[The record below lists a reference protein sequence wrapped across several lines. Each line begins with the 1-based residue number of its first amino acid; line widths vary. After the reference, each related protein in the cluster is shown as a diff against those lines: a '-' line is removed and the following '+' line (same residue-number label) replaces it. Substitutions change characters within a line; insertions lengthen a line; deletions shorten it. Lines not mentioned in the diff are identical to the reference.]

1 MGNKSGNKSGIVLGI
16 VLATIVLVAAIGG
29 ASAYDCDW
37 DVNPGDSIQAAI
49 DNAAA
54 GDTICVHAGTYSEW
68 QIDVDKSIT
77 LIGVDGME
85 NVIVDGT
92 GGSNYLMKV
101 SADEVTVSG
110 FTLRNLQSCSSGVMI
125 VEGSHC
131 NISYNDIHQGQA
143 FTFKMSSGTDD
154 NILKGNTIYYAS
166 CGCDGMF
173 TIRGT
178 NHVVTDNTIGQQG
191 GAIRV
196 YCTGSLIYNN
206 DFGTGI
212 SVPGTGNTW
221 NTTYVSGENIIDGP
235 YMGGSFYANYV
246 GDDEYSGPNQDELG
260 SDGIGDTPYG
270 EDKLPLVLYECGCV
284 GATQTFTCGDTVT
297 ESCTFNA
304 DMTCTG
310 VGLVVGAPDI
320 VIDGGDDHKLIG
332 SATSGDCVGADGANP
347 CTISGI
353 YNDGNDNVVIKNLGI
368 EGFCTGIAIKGTAGD
383 EVRNN
388 TVDNCEIHDNG
399 FNTGNMAT
407 HGIHACDVDGD
418 ENEPGLTITNNDIY
432 NNEGTGS
439 GCQAGGNGVFIQAGG
454 QDPKHEYCVI
464 SGNKLYDNAKAGFWT
479 RMRLSKSD
487 ITYNNAWG
495 NGHGTGVTDNVRG
508 GIVLRCK
515 GSNDNFVA
523 HNEVSNNV
531 GDGVGY
537 GIYVG
542 GNDNTIINNTAN
554 ANTAVGICMGRGD
567 GSKDNELRNN
577 TVRMNDLDGI
587 KVVYATATGNT
598 LYDNTVCDNGQVS
611 GVDIYDE
618 DSTVGD
624 RNRCDT
630 GYNYNDTSASSPNV
644 CTYHCLAPE
653 GCVGVDTGTV
663 FVCGDTVTESCTFNA
678 DMTCTGVGLVV
689 GAPDIV
695 IDGGDDHKLIGSAT
709 SGDCVG
715 ADGANPCTISGIY
728 NDGNDNVVIKNLG
741 IEGFCTGIAI
751 KGTAGDEV
759 RNNTVDNCEIHDNGF
774 NTGNMATHGIHAC
787 DVDGDENEP
796 GLTITNNDIYNN
808 EGTGSGC
815 QAGGNGVF
823 IQAGGQDPKHEYCV
837 ISGNKLYDNAKA
849 GFWTRM
855 RLSKSDITYN
865 NAWGNGHGTG
875 VTDNVRGGIV
885 LRCKGSNDN
894 FVAHNEVSNNVG
906 DGVGYGIYVGG
917 NDNTIINNTAN
928 ANTAVGICMGR
939 GDGSKDNELRNNTVR
954 MNDLDGIKVVYATA
968 TGNTLYD
975 NTVCDNGQ
983 VSGVDIYDED
993 STVGDRNRCD
1003 TGYNYNDTSASSPNV
1018 CMYQCME
1025 EQPDLIIEDIRPI
1038 RWCCYCIQPS
1048 RSLKGGDEDE
1058 GLSVMFIDD
1067 PELAKEFSDDEL
1079 RKEVAEALAK
1089 DPKLATEISA
1099 KLAGDDK
1106 AAAKKLSD
1114 PKGLAERCCRCNAIK
1129 ELADLLDTELTAEH
1143 QHEMSDQLDMIV
1155 GGGCC
1160 GGCCCNCL
1168 TTDCKCCC
1176 CGRFIAYKI
1185 ANVGDTEAGFSLSN
1199 LTVNGRVRSVDIV
1212 RPLDAGQRR
1221 WEVFPCYRMW
1231 WWPRP
1236 HVVTVCTDVT
1246 DWVAEG
1252 DETNNCRTE
1261 WFPSPYVTPGPQH

>member
-29 ASAYDCDW
+29 ASAYDCDSN
-37 DVNPGDSIQAAI
+37 VNPGDSIQTAI
-49 DNAAA
+49 NNAAV

-68 QIDVDKSIT
+68 QIDVNKSLT
-77 LIGVDGME
+77 LIGVDGMA

-92 GGSNYLMKV
+92 DGSNYLMKV
-101 SADEVTVSG
+101 SVDEVTVSG
-110 FTLRNLQSCSSGVMI
+110 FTLQELQSCSSGVMI

-131 NISYNDIHQGQA
+131 NISYNDIHHGQA
-143 FTFKMSSGTDD
+143 YTFKMSSGTDD

-173 TIRGT
+173 TIQGT

-191 GAIRV
+191 GAINV

-246 GDDEYSGPNQDELG
+246 GDDLYSGPNQDEPG

-347 CTISGI
+347 CIISGI
-353 YNDGNDNVVIKNLGI
+353 YNDGNDNVVIKNLEI
-368 EGFCTGIAIKGTAGD
+368 ERFCTGIAIKGTTGT
-383 EVRNN
+383 EIRNN

-399 FNTGNMAT
+399 FNTGDMAT

-418 ENEPGLTITNNDIY
+418 ETEPGLTITNNDIY

-487 ITYNNAWG
+487 ITFNNAWG

-567 GSKDNELRNN
+567 GSRDNELRNN

-630 GYNYNDTSASSPNV
+630 GYNYNDT
-644 CTYHCLAPE
+644 
-653 GCVGVDTGTV
+653 
-663 FVCGDTVTESCTFNA
+663 
-678 DMTCTGVGLVV
+678 
-689 GAPDIV
+689 GAVP
-695 IDGGDDHKLIGSAT
+695 
-709 SGDCVG
+709 
-715 ADGANPCTISGIY
+715 
-728 NDGNDNVVIKNLG
+728 
-741 IEGFCTGIAI
+741 
-751 KGTAGDEV
+751 
-759 RNNTVDNCEIHDNGF
+759 
-774 NTGNMATHGIHAC
+774 
-787 DVDGDENEP
+787 
-796 GLTITNNDIYNN
+796 
-808 EGTGSGC
+808 
-815 QAGGNGVF
+815 
-823 IQAGGQDPKHEYCV
+823 
-837 ISGNKLYDNAKA
+837 
-849 GFWTRM
+849 
-855 RLSKSDITYN
+855 
-865 NAWGNGHGTG
+865 
-875 VTDNVRGGIV
+875 
-885 LRCKGSNDN
+885 
-894 FVAHNEVSNNVG
+894 
-906 DGVGYGIYVGG
+906 
-917 NDNTIINNTAN
+917 
-928 ANTAVGICMGR
+928 
-939 GDGSKDNELRNNTVR
+939 
-954 MNDLDGIKVVYATA
+954 
-968 TGNTLYD
+968 
-975 NTVCDNGQ
+975 
-983 VSGVDIYDED
+983 
-993 STVGDRNRCD
+993 
-1003 TGYNYNDTSASSPNV
+1003 PNV

-1038 RWCCYCIQPS
+1038 RWCCYCIKPS
-1048 RSLKGGDEDE
+1048 RSLKGGDDDE

-1106 AAAKKLSD
+1106 AAAKTLSD

-1168 TTDCKCCC
+1168 TTDCNCCC

-1236 HVVTVCTDVT
+1236 HVVTVCADVT

-1261 WFPSPYVTPGPQH
+1261 WFPSPYVTPGPTLKPIRALK